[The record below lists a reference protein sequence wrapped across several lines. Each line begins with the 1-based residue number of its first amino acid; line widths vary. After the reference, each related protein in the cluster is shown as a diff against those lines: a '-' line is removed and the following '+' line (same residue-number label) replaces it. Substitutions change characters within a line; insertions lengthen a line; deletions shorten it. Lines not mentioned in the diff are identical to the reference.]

1 MRFLW
6 RSFFGWTARKPQKAG
21 EATTERRLG
30 EAEQNH
36 SSCSKTRVVGESRL
50 TQRLVHYQATHA
62 LAFFPPSQRYWKV
75 PLKRLKTMK
84 TTISLSTPSQLE
96 TEALVT
102 IVLDHSEGPKNK
114 GAKPQLA
121 VETTDASV
129 KPPAADLLASGEM
142 TGKPFETNLL
152 HKPAGL
158 KAKRLLL
165 ISGGAAKKFSSY
177 DLRRMAG
184 AALRTLKARGI
195 RSFAFIAP
203 PCIPA
208 EEAVRAIVEG
218 ALVGNFD
225 PDYYRSDRKDQKI
238 DALTILASGNSDK
251 DALEKAAI
259 ESQIIGESQNFTRDL
274 VNEPSNR
281 MTPTTLADRA
291 KKMCQEVGLKC
302 EVYGADKI
310 KELKMGAFW
319 GVAQGSDEPPALVV
333 MRYEPAGAPEK
344 PVLGLVGKG
353 ITFDTGG
360 ISIKP
365 ADGME
370 KMKYDMAGGATM
382 IGVMRAIA
390 LLKPKVKVIGIVCA
404 TENMPSGKAQKPGD
418 VQIAMSGKSIEI
430 INTDAEGR
438 LVLADGLHYA
448 RQLGCTHLVDA
459 ATLTGAVVV
468 ALGYN
473 NAGIFANDDG
483 MYDRIHSANEKAG
496 EKMWRMPL
504 DDEYKE
510 QIRSSIADIVNS
522 GGRWGGA
529 ITAAM
534 FLKEFAEDTPWIHLD
549 IAGTA
554 WMEEQKPWIA
564 KGPSGIAL
572 RSLVEFVQSFT
583 R

>member
-1 MRFLW
+1 
-6 RSFFGWTARKPQKAG
+6 
-21 EATTERRLG
+21 
-30 EAEQNH
+30 
-36 SSCSKTRVVGESRL
+36 
-50 TQRLVHYQATHA
+50 
-62 LAFFPPSQRYWKV
+62 
-75 PLKRLKTMK
+75 MK
-84 TTISLSTPSQLE
+84 TTISLSTPAQLE
-96 TEALVT
+96 SEALVAV
-102 IVLDHSEGPKNK
+102 VLDHAEKEPGAAPQNTKNK
-114 GAKPQLA
+114 GDHSKPQVQ
-121 VETTDASV
+121 VEAGDGAISSA
-129 KPPAADLLASGEM
+129 AADLLASGEL
-142 TGKPFETNLL
+142 TGKPFEINLL

-165 ISGGAAKKFSSY
+165 IGGGAAKKFAAY
-177 DLRRMAG
+177 DLRRIAG
-184 AALRTLKARGI
+184 AAVRTLKARGI
-195 RSFAFIAP
+195 RSFAFIVP
-203 PCIPA
+203 PGIPA
-208 EEAVRAIVEG
+208 KEAVRAIVEG

-238 DALTILASGNSDK
+238 DALTVVAGGNTDQS
-251 DALEKAAI
+251 ALEKTANEA
-259 ESQIIGESQNFTRDL
+259 QIIGESQNFTRDL

-281 MTPTTLADRA
+281 MTPTILAERA
-291 KKMCQEVGLKC
+291 KKMCEQVGLKC
-302 EVYGADKI
+302 EVYGTDKI

-319 GVAQGSDEPPALVV
+319 GVAQGSDEPPALIV
-333 MRYEPAGAPEK
+333 MKYEPAGAPAK

-353 ITFDTGG
+353 VTFDTGG

-382 IGVMRAIA
+382 IGAMRAIA

-448 RQLGCTHLVDA
+448 KQLGCTHLIDA

-468 ALGYN
+468 ALGFA
-473 NAGIFANDDG
+473 NAGVFANDDA
-483 MYDRIHSANEKAG
+483 MYERFHKANDEAG
-496 EKMWRMPL
+496 EKMWRLPL

-510 QIRSSIADIVNS
+510 NIKSTIADIVNS

-529 ITAAM
+529 INAAM

-554 WMEEQKPWIA
+554 WMEDQKPWIA
-564 KGPSGIAL
+564 KGPSGVAL
-572 RSLVEFVQSFT
+572 RSLVEFVKSFAG
-583 R
+583 

>member
-1 MRFLW
+1 M
-6 RSFFGWTARKPQKAG
+6 
-21 EATTERRLG
+21 
-30 EAEQNH
+30 N
-36 SSCSKTRVVGESRL
+36 
-50 TQRLVHYQATHA
+50 
-62 LAFFPPSQRYWKV
+62 
-75 PLKRLKTMK
+75 
-84 TTISLSTPSQLE
+84 TTISLSTPAQIE

-102 IVLDHSEGPKNK
+102 VVLDHSTSSDKNK
-114 GAKPQLA
+114 KPELKVAAPDLEVQSA
-121 VETTDASV
+121 AS
-129 KPPAADLLASGEM
+129 DLLASGELS
-142 TGKPFETNLL
+142 GKAFETNLL
-152 HKPAGL
+152 HRPAGL

-165 ISGGAAKKFSSY
+165 VSGGSAKSFSAY
-177 DLRRMAG
+177 DLRRIAG
-184 AALRTLKARGI
+184 TAVRTLKSRGI
-195 RSFAFIAP
+195 RSFAFVAP
-203 PCIPA
+203 SGIPA
-208 EEAVRAIVEG
+208 EDAVRAIVEG
-218 ALVGNFD
+218 AHVGNFD

-238 DALTILASGNSDK
+238 DALTVVAGGDK
-251 DALEKAAI
+251 AALEKAAN
-259 ESQIIGESQNFTRDL
+259 EARTVGESQNFTRDL

-281 MTPTTLADRA
+281 MTPTILADRA
-291 KKMCQEVGLKC
+291 KKMCAEVGLKC
-302 EVYGADKI
+302 EVYGPDKI
-310 KELKMGAFW
+310 KEMKMGAFW
-319 GVAQGSDEPPALVV
+319 SVAQGSDEPPALIV
-333 MRYEPAGAPEK
+333 MTYEPAGAPSK

-382 IGVMRAIA
+382 IGAMRAIA

-438 LVLADGLHYA
+438 LVLADGLYYA

-473 NAGIFANDDG
+473 NAGVFANDDD
-483 MYDRIHSANEKAG
+483 MYARFHSANAKAG

-510 QIRSSIADIVNS
+510 QIRSSIADIMNT

-554 WMEEQKPWIA
+554 WMEDQKPWIA

-572 RSLVEFVQSFT
+572 RSLVEFVMSFAS
-583 R
+583 

>member
-1 MRFLW
+1 
-6 RSFFGWTARKPQKAG
+6 
-21 EATTERRLG
+21 
-30 EAEQNH
+30 
-36 SSCSKTRVVGESRL
+36 
-50 TQRLVHYQATHA
+50 
-62 LAFFPPSQRYWKV
+62 
-75 PLKRLKTMK
+75 MK
-84 TTISLSTPSQLE
+84 TTISFSTPAEVE
-96 TEALVT
+96 TEALVAV
-102 IVLDHSEGPKNK
+102 VLNQADPAQTEKNK
-114 GAKPQLA
+114 DAKPKLTTA
-121 VETTDASV
+121 TTDSAVQS
-129 KPPAADLLASGEM
+129 AAAELLASGELS
-142 TGKPFETNLL
+142 GKPFETNLL

-165 ISGGAAKKFSSY
+165 ISGGAATKFSSY
-177 DLRRMAG
+177 ELRRIGGTAV
-184 AALRTLKARGI
+184 RTLKSRGI
-195 RSFAFIAP
+195 RSFAFVIP
-203 PCIPA
+203 SSIPA

-238 DALTILASGNSDK
+238 DALTIVAGGNTDHA
-251 DALEKAAI
+251 ALEQAAKEALI
-259 ESQIIGESQNFTRDL
+259 VGESQNFTRDL

-281 MTPTTLADRA
+281 MTPTILADRA
-291 KKMCQEVGLKC
+291 KKMSQEVGLKC

-319 GVAQGSDEPPALVV
+319 SVAQGSDEPPALIV
-333 MRYEPAGAPEK
+333 MTYEPAGAPAK

-382 IGVMRAIA
+382 IGAMRAIA
-390 LLKPKVKVIGIVCA
+390 MLKPKIKVIGIVCA

-438 LVLADGLHYA
+438 LVLADGLFYA
-448 RQLGCTHLVDA
+448 RQLGCTHLIDA
-459 ATLTGAVVV
+459 ATLTGAVIV
-468 ALGYN
+468 ALGKT
-473 NAGIFANDDG
+473 NAGVFANDDV
-483 MYDRIHSANEKAG
+483 MYERFHKANGEAG
-496 EKMWRMPL
+496 EKMWRLPL
-504 DDEYKE
+504 DDEYFE
-510 QIRSSIADIVNS
+510 QIQSSIADIMNT

-529 ITAAM
+529 INAAM
-534 FLKEFAEDTPWIHLD
+534 FLREFAQETPWIHLD

-554 WMEEQKPWIA
+554 WLDEPKPWIA

-572 RSLVEFVQSFT
+572 RSLVDFVKGFAGEAG
-583 R
+583 RIP